1 MNAVLFVC
9 TANRIRSPLSEHL
22 FRRQLTELG
31 ELLDDWQIDSA
42 GTWTH
47 PGLPVMPLAQQA
59 GSEIGLDLSEHRS
72 QPIDDVALEN
82 YQLIVTMESGHREAI
97 SIEYPQVAPRVT
109 QISQLAHSM
118 DYDVADPI
126 GQPLSAYRSTVKQL
140 EQLMVLAT
148 PKIVKLVGAQDA

>member
-1 MNAVLFVC
+1 
-9 TANRIRSPLSEHL
+9 
-22 FRRQLTELG
+22 
-31 ELLDDWQIDSA
+31 
-42 GTWTH
+42 
-47 PGLPVMPLAQQA
+47 MPLAQQA

>member
-1 MNAVLFVC
+1 MNAILFVC
-9 TANRIRSPLSEHL
+9 TANRIRSPLSEYL
-22 FRRQLTELG
+22 FRRHLNEIG
-31 ELLDDWQIDSA
+31 ENNEEWQVDSA

-47 PGLPVMPLAQQA
+47 SGLPVMPLALQA

-97 SIEYPQVAPRVT
+97 SIEYPQAAPRVT
-109 QISQLAHSM
+109 QISQLAHAM
-118 DYDVADPI
+118 IYDVADPI

-140 EQLMVLAT
+140 DQLIALAT
-148 PKIVKLVGAQDA
+148 PKIIEKFDA